1 MEAKRSGAVL
11 GFVGWTEMVSGGKT
25 DYDDMYSD
33 VHLVLAS
40 E

>member
-25 DYDDMYSD
+25 DCYDIYSD
-33 VHLVLAS
+33 MHFC
-40 E
+40 